1 MSSRPLYVLRSPAD
15 LAVVVRRLAAEG
27 WAVRTGLG
35 VPDEPWDLTAS
46 RTVVSGPVD
55 DDAAVADAVLAA
67 ARGAG
72 VVAVADAES
81 TPGQALLA
89 DLARIGPVRR
99 APRTGDA
106 DGVGGGAAAG
116 AAAVSEVDGAG
127 DGLPLTVEQRALLD
141 RLAAG
146 DSIAAAAAAEFLSLR
161 TANRRIAA
169 AREALGVRT
178 TRQAVIVWAAR
189 SGRH

>member
-1 MSSRPLYVLRSPAD
+1 MTGRPLYVLRTAAD

-27 WAVRTGLG
+27 WAVRTGLS
-35 VPDEPWDLTAS
+35 VPDEPWDLTAT
-46 RTVVSGPVD
+46 RTVVTGPVAD
-55 DDAAVADAVLAA
+55 DDAVAGAVLAA

-81 TPGQALLA
+81 TTGQALLA

-99 APRTGDA
+99 APRTSDTNGP
-106 DGVGGGAAAG
+106 AAARTEPDAG
-116 AAAVSEVDGAG
+116 GSG
-127 DGLPLTVEQRALLD
+127 DGLPLTDEQRALLD

-178 TRQAVIVWAAR
+178 TRQAVIEYVRAR
-189 SGRH
+189 R